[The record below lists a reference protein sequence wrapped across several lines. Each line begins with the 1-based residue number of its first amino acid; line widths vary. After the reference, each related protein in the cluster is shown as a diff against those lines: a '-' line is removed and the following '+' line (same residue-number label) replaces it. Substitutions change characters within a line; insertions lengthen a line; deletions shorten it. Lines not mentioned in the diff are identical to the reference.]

1 MLMVVGDNI
10 IIVSASHV
18 LQQVMCTVCKQLDP
32 AYQRMPS
39 DADDVGSG
47 CLLLSHLRCSDD
59 TAQLMLDY
67 STIAT
72 PADDVVA
79 TSNTSTAV
87 NIQLLQGGF
96 ALPFSIFYSIFSV
109 NV

>member
-1 MLMVVGDNI
+1 
-10 IIVSASHV
+10 
-18 LQQVMCTVCKQLDP
+18 
-32 AYQRMPS
+32 MPS

-72 PADDVVA
+72 PSDDDVV
-79 TSNTSTAV
+79 TSNVSTAI
-87 NIQLLQGGF
+87 NIQMLQGGC
-96 ALPFSIFYSIFSV
+96 ALPFSIFHCHFTF
-109 NV
+109 